1 MNKKK
6 KTRGSIA
13 FAADTI
19 KEKRQPSVH
28 SKQTKSVWI
37 VLYIILMYKSTE
49 GGGKKRRDSDMSR
62 SYMEGQKEMMVV
74 LVGIPGKF
82 TGWVK

>member
-28 SKQTKSVWI
+28 SKQTKSVDCI
-37 VLYIILMYKSTE
+37 VYYT
-49 GGGKKRRDSDMSR
+49 
-62 SYMEGQKEMMVV
+62 YV
-74 LVGIPGKF
+74 
-82 TGWVK
+82 